1 MAMKGELL
9 NRLKDIDSFPFDQHF
24 TEAGSDCL
32 PNIQIQRN

>member
-1 MAMKGELL
+1 L

-24 TEAGSDCL
+24 TEAGFDRL